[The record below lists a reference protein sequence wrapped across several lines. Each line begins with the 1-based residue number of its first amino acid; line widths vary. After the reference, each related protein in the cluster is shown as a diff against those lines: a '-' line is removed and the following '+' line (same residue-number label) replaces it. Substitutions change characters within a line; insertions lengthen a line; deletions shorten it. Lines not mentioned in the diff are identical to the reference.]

1 MKFPWRLVTD
11 QRQCYD
17 VGGRVVPCAGTGQ
30 DAEGKSPGP
39 DPAPRLAVQGDTVTD
54 DPTGL
59 CWCRDAN
66 RFEFPLTWDEAADR
80 VAEMNRSGWAARRDW
95 RLPSRRELFSLLSHQ
110 HVNPALCQG
119 HPFRNVFPGYY
130 WTDTSCARL
139 PHQAW
144 IIHLGGARVYR
155 AMKHRACLVWP
166 VAGPRHEDRTS
177 GPRFRRHGSHFQD
190 LWTGLRWAPAARG
203 PLSWDDALRAA
214 AVLNSAEP
222 GGPCGWRLPNIRELD
237 SLLDL
242 TRHSPALPAG
252 HGFGSV
258 PDGCWSATTSAYE
271 PRYAWVLYPRDGA
284 LGVGFKP
291 GADFRAWAVSGAGGG
306 RIG

>member
-11 QRQCYD
+11 QRLCYG

-30 DAEGKSPGP
+30 DAEGKSTGP
-39 DPAPRLAVQGDTVTD
+39 DPAPRFEVQADSVTD
-54 DPTGL
+54 VSTGL
-59 CWCRDAN
+59 CWSREAN

-80 VAEMNRSGWAARRDW
+80 VADMNRSGWAARRDW

-110 HVNPALCQG
+110 HVNPALSQG

-139 PHQAW
+139 PDQAW
-144 IIHLGGARVYR
+144 IVHLGGARVYR
-155 AMKHRACLVWP
+155 DMKHRACLVWP
-166 VAGPRHEDRTS
+166 VAGLRHDEEIS
-177 GPRFRRHGSHFQD
+177 GPRLRSDGPKVQD
-190 LWTGLRWAPAARG
+190 LWTGLCWTPAARG
-203 PLSWDDALRAA
+203 LLSWDDALGAA
-214 AVLNSAEP
+214 AALNSADP
-222 GGPCGWRLPNIRELD
+222 AGRRRWRLPNIRELD

-252 HGFGSV
+252 HGFGPT
-258 PDGCWSATTSAYE
+258 PDGCWSATTSVYE

-291 GADFRAWAVSGAGGG
+291 RAEFCTWAVSGPGG
-306 RIG
+306 RAA